1 MLVLID
7 KIKVIDTKKGDK
19 MAFVTGSDETGSS
32 EFTLFPKI
40 YSNYSNLSRGNVI
53 KVRGKAEKRLNEV
66 QVIVDRIRILQGE
79 ENEE

>member
-1 MLVLID
+1 M
-7 KIKVIDTKKGDK
+7 KV
-19 MAFVTGSDETGSS
+19 
-32 EFTLFPKI
+32 
-40 YSNYSNLSRGNVI
+40 YNNYSNLTRGNVI

>member
-1 MLVLID
+1 MKNIFLKLLFLIGIVFLF
-7 KIKVIDTKKGDK
+7 KSTIYADTYMYTKRD
-19 MAFVTGSDETGSS
+19 SI
-32 EFTLFPKI
+32 LRN
-40 YSNYSNLSRGNVI
+40 NYSNLTRGNVI